1 MLDVVILNRNLGK
14 VCDLLVGKILELG
27 IENSSIVV
35 VDSGS
40 DMDKVSRYTTIRID
54 DEDVLNKG
62 LRTSRGFNLGI
73 SEVQQRNSPAEWIL
87 CLPVDC
93 EIVFA
98 DLDSMFAKIVDLP
111 RVVAIKPLQSHDQ
124 YLQLMDQENF
134 RIAWYV
140 EEGPLFLRKDYVRSL
155 GRNYGQDYF
164 FDAENFRGYCST
176 LEISMQAYA
185 NGFAFAVTDLVQINE
200 NQSYLL
206 ESSDLVKTEPA
217 DAHLRLM
224 VNEGERWLK
233 SKYGLTDSWAFANIV
248 RLLYTEFLKTY
259 PEYQGYAIDWISD
272 ET

>member
-14 VCDLLVGKILELG
+14 VCDELVGKLVKLG
-27 IENSSIVV
+27 VESASIVV

-62 LRTSRGFNLGI
+62 LRTNRGFNLGI
-73 SEVQQRNSPAEWIL
+73 SEIQQRNSQAEWIL

-98 DLDSMFAKIVDLP
+98 DLDLMFEKIAQLP
-111 RVVAIKPLQSHDQ
+111 RVVAIKPLQSQDQ
-124 YLQLMDQENF
+124 HLQLMNGENF
-134 RIAWYV
+134 RVAWYV

-155 GRNYGQDYF
+155 GKNYGQDYF
-164 FDAENFRGYCST
+164 FDEQNFRGYCST
-176 LEISMQAYA
+176 LEVSMQAYA

-206 ESSDLVKTEPA
+206 ESSDLVKTEPI

-224 VNEGERWLK
+224 VHEGEYWLK
-233 SKYGLTDSWAFANIV
+233 SKYGITDSWAFANIV
-248 RLLYTEFLKTY
+248 RLLYTEFLKTF
-259 PEYQGYAIDWISD
+259 PEYQNYAIDWISN
-272 ET
+272 EA